1 MKPYFVFTTTTK
13 RIKKIKE
20 KMDTANTTNAAITA
34 ITAITATEQMLLNV
48 ILSSINLYI
57 VVFLLLSVFVGLD
70 TMARSIDEWRREMTY
85 TSLEE
90 GPDLDDAMSRILRER
105 QAAVRIDDQHVWM
118 PVSERWL
125 RLSRRNRAKAQA
137 QAD

>member
-1 MKPYFVFTTTTK
+1 MKPYFVFTTK
-13 RIKKIKE
+13 RKEKKRKE

-34 ITAITATEQMLLNV
+34 ITATGQMLLNV
-48 ILSSINLYI
+48 FLSSINFYI

-70 TMARSIDEWRREMTY
+70 VLSRSIDKWRREMTY